1 VIYAKMMFGG
11 LGRRGFEAISA
22 AMVLTF
28 AIAIVVTGFMI
39 LAGSRDALLR
49 AERSDR
55 PDVVH
60 VKGRYNRALFETP
73 RSGNLPPLTL
83 PVYEPLVSPAYEPS
97 HLRTHH
103 ADRCLIDRAEHRRR
117 SGAGGSAASGLSP

>member
-1 VIYAKMMFGG
+1 MMFGG

-28 AIAIVVTGFMI
+28 AIATVVTGFMI

-60 VKGRYNRALFETP
+60 VKGRYNRALSETP
-73 RSGNLPPLTL
+73 RGGTLPPLTL
-83 PVYEPLVSPAYEPS
+83 PVYEPLVSAEAFANLTS
-97 HLRTHH
+97 NV
-103 ADRCLIDRAEHRRR
+103 LILPRQ
-117 SGAGGSAASGLSP
+117 